1 MQEKKRA
8 RMKIFFAL
16 EGPPREQEAIPEFY
30 ARDAEGIPRRW
41 VARIRESMAKLT
53 PAYSSNRVLR
63 EYTERLYAPA
73 AAAYCQR
80 ADDGSRFGA
89 DLLGWQRE
97 LAGHW
102 PGLRFG
108 SFSWEHQG
116 GDYLLR
122 VQLYLSELDPEAVC
136 VELYAEGRAGAGPFR
151 QRLDRGEP
159 LAGGGKG
166 FLYSSRVPASRPATD
181 YAARLIP
188 HHAGASVP
196 LEAPWILWR
205 D

>member
-1 MQEKKRA
+1 
-8 RMKIFFAL
+8 
-16 EGPPREQEAIPEFY
+16 
-30 ARDAEGIPRRW
+30 
-41 VARIRESMAKLT
+41 MAKLT

-116 GDYLLR
+116 GDYLFR

-181 YAARLIP
+181 YAARVIP